1 MFRMFSFGKRDAN
14 RKMGYERH
22 AGRVVQGEPTLGA
35 GRWDYNSWPENGNRF
50 PPR

>member
-14 RKMGYERH
+14 RKRGYEGH
-22 AGRVVQGEPTLGA
+22 AGRVVPGEPTLGA
-35 GRWDYNSWPENGNRF
+35 GRWDYNGWPENGNRF